1 MVSCPSARSWP
12 DAIAPLPRFRGGGP
26 PEVNMASNGH
36 SRWSS
41 ISIQPDLRDE
51 LRECVD
57 ESNSSTYDEYLREHL
72 EVDLDEA

>member
-1 MVSCPSARSWP
+1 
-12 DAIAPLPRFRGGGP
+12 
-26 PEVNMASNGH
+26 MASNGH